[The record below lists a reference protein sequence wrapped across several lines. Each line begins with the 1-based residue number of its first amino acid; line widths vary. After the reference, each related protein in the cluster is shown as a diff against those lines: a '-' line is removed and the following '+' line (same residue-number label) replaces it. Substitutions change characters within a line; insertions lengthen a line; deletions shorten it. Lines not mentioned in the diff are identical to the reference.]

1 MMTDQSSP
9 PGHDQDYI
17 RRREA
22 QERAAAAHAPDPA
35 ARHAHNVLADR
46 YAERLR
52 MAMPTVG

>member
-22 QERAAAAHAPDPA
+22 QERAAAEQAPDPA
-35 ARHAHNVLADR
+35 ARHVHNVLADN

-52 MAMPTVG
+52 AVMPPIA

>member
-1 MMTDQSSP
+1 MMTDQSST

-35 ARHAHNVLADR
+35 ARHVHTVLADR

-52 MAMPTVG
+52 AAMPPAG